1 MPFFSGSFYEISNK
15 AEVVMH
21 QSDLIL
27 ERSALLYERYAP
39 MVFAYLLRR
48 LDAREDAGDVLL
60 EVFTVMLEKRS
71 GLPQDER
78 SLQPMARSSP
88 TTR

>member
-48 LDAREDAGDVLL
+48 LDARDGRHAGGNRAPAGGLA
-60 EVFTVMLEKRS
+60 S
-71 GLPQDER
+71 GFYRPSTSRIE
-78 SLQPMARSSP
+78 
-88 TTR
+88 